1 MNTLLI
7 LLRILSGIILIMGYS
22 IGYLISLVILILI
35 IANIIILLCNLNI
48 ISYDIIWN
56 LVKIMILGI
65 YDDNN
70 LIL

>member
-70 LIL
+70 LII

>member
-22 IGYLISLVILILI
+22 IGYIITLTISTAI
-35 IANIIILLCNLNI
+35 IANILILLCNINI

-70 LIL
+70 LII

>member
-35 IANIIILLCNLNI
+35 IANILILLCNLNI

>member
-22 IGYLISLVILILI
+22 IGYLITLTISTAI
-35 IANIIILLCNLNI
+35 IANILLLLCNINI

-70 LIL
+70 LII

>member
-22 IGYLISLVILILI
+22 IGYLITLTISTAI
-35 IANIIILLCNLNI
+35 IANILLLLCNINI

>member
-1 MNTLLI
+1 
-7 LLRILSGIILIMGYS
+7 LRILSGIILIMGYS
-22 IGYLISLVILILI
+22 IGYLITLTISTAI
-35 IANIIILLCNLNI
+35 IANILLLLCNINI

-70 LIL
+70 LII

>member
-22 IGYLISLVILILI
+22 IGYLITLTISTAI
-35 IANIIILLCNLNI
+35 IANILILLCNINI

-70 LIL
+70 LII